1 MNKNIIRILLLSDVM
16 TLFFMNI
23 IKNGMTI
30 HFYKNIINIFKEIN
44 FNNFILFLVIN
55 IVLSFTYMLL
65 LAIVKSIDIKN
76 FKLLNII
83 FSGLFFIL
91 NFYSI
96 LCLFNFLIVWNEN
109 FAISYKLR
117 ATSWNIFVF
126 NFVTQRYKK

>member
-16 TLFFMNI
+16 TIFFMNI

-91 NFYSI
+91 NFYIIIYLYLLLSV
-96 LCLFNFLIVWNEN
+96 NM
-109 FAISYKLR
+109 
-117 ATSWNIFVF
+117 
-126 NFVTQRYKK
+126 